1 MEGPDAPAAQ
11 QSPRVPVTTR
21 PEVPRKQ
28 RKEKNKR
35 LYGAK
40 RTASGNQLQR
50 APEKKFAV
58 VSPDTIV
65 QFNKAIDIFTYGVDA
80 NMGRPADRDV
90 VEADRALA
98 AAGVGSDRRRLW
110 ALRVHCWQYLGP
122 NCIMVS

>member
-28 RKEKNKR
+28 RKEKNQR

-65 QFNKAIDIFTYGVDA
+65 QFRKAVDIFTYGVDA
-80 NMGRPADRDV
+80 NTGRPADRDV
-90 VEADRALA
+90 VESENAPALLPCWLP
-98 AAGVGSDRRRLW
+98 RN
-110 ALRVHCWQYLGP
+110 ALTT
-122 NCIMVS
+122 